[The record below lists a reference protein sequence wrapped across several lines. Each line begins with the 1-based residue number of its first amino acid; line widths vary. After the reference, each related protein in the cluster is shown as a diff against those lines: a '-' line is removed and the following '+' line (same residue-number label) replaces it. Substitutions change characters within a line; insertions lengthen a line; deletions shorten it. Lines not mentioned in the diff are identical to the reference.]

1 MRAGNCQLSEQSRSQ
16 NCSNEQSISKVESA
30 EHLKHQ
36 VCWRGESCH
45 SHSTNDDY
53 DNDYNDDDDDY
64 DNDYNDDDDDEE
76 CEPAV
81 REVLPVVS

>member
-1 MRAGNCQLSEQSRSQ
+1 MVSLSVERGEQISKLLKRAEQ
-16 NCSNEQSISKVESA
+16 ISKVERA